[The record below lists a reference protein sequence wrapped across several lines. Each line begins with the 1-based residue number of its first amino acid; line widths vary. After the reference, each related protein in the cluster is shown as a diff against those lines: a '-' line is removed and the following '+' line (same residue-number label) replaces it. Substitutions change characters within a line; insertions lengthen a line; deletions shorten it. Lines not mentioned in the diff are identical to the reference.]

1 MIMGTSFLYREVAQ
15 LGTDE
20 LDQLSQL
27 LVDVV
32 GEGASIGFLPPLPY
46 AEARAYWTKVL
57 EKNVKMWVAERDG
70 VIVGT
75 IQLHLAT
82 KPNSVHRAE
91 IAKLMVHPSVGRQGI
106 GRALLLMAEAR
117 ARVESR
123 SLLILDT
130 RDGGGKSSGQ
140 YPLLLCFLTY
150 RLAVCIVEIRPNSI
164 TVYRRRLCKP
174 STKTPAFSCSWLQQ
188 RS

>member
-1 MIMGTSFLYREVAQ
+1 MIMGTTFLYREVAQ
-15 LGTDE
+15 LGVDE

-32 GEGASIGFLPPLPY
+32 GEGASVGFLPPLPY

-82 KPNSVHRAE
+82 KPNSLHRAE
-91 IAKLMVHPSVGRQGI
+91 IAKLMVHPSAGRQGI

-130 RDGGGKSSGQ
+130 REGDHSNRLYQSMGYQEAGRIPQYVTSADGS
-140 YPLLLCFLTY
+140 LD
-150 RLAVCIVEIRPNSI
+150 A
-164 TVYRRRLCKP
+164 TVIYYKILH
-174 STKTPAFSCSWLQQ
+174 
-188 RS
+188 

>member
-1 MIMGTSFLYREVAQ
+1 MILGTSFLYREVAQ
-15 LGTDE
+15 LGADE

-57 EKNVKMWVAERDG
+57 EKNVKMWVVERDG

-82 KPNSVHRAE
+82 KPNSLHRAE
-91 IAKLMVHPSVGRQGI
+91 IAKLMVHPSVGRQGL

-117 ARVESR
+117 ARVEDR

-130 RDGGGKSSGQ
+130 REGDHSNRLYQSMGYQEAGRIPQYVTSADGS
-140 YPLLLCFLTY
+140 LD
-150 RLAVCIVEIRPNSI
+150 A
-164 TVYRRRLCKP
+164 TVVYYKILH
-174 STKTPAFSCSWLQQ
+174 
-188 RS
+188 